1 MIAPLACPLC
11 GFAFEKRETP
21 CQHGCPLGRFC
32 NLVCCPNCR
41 YEFTPEPRPFAWLQR
56 WFHRRRA
63 PRPAGGV
70 CGLPD
75 LNEGET
81 SELVG
86 ITSPN
91 PHRRRSLAVFG
102 LVPGSQLTLQQ
113 KRPSYVVRVGATELA
128 IESDIAR
135 ELVVRRAG

>member
-1 MIAPLACPLC
+1 MSEPLTCPLC
-11 GFAFEKRETP
+11 GFVFEKQETP

-32 NLVCCPNCR
+32 QLVCCPNCR
-41 YEFTPEPRPFAWLQR
+41 YEFTPQRQPFAWLQR

-63 PRPAGGV
+63 GRAVGGV

-81 SELVG
+81 TELVG
-86 ITSPN
+86 IISPH
-91 PHRRRSLAVFG
+91 PQRRTRLAVFG

-113 KRPSYVVRVGATELA
+113 KRPSYIVRVGETELA
-128 IESDIAR
+128 IDAEIAR
-135 ELVVRRAG
+135 ELIVRRGH